1 VGLDLDEVRGW
12 WIAEGTD
19 EAEMTLRKAEEY
31 GSLDLEIIGKQLKQL
46 ASKNQVVDPAEIGI
60 AFYVLGKAA
69 RLMSGYAAGS
79 KPSDDTWRDIACYT
93 KMAQRIRSS
102 GRWP

>member
-1 VGLDLDEVRGW
+1 VEIDLDQVRGW
-12 WIAEGTD
+12 WIAEATD
-19 EAEMTLRKAEEY
+19 EAEATLMKTEQY

-46 ASKNQVVDPAEIGI
+46 AAKNQAVDPAEIGI

-69 RLMSGYAAGS
+69 RLMSGYAAGA

-93 KMAQRIRSS
+93 KMAQRMRYV